1 MDRDMDL
8 EFDNDIHEALN
19 KNQIP
24 LKMVHIIPKPD
35 EVEEINT
42 ELDIDDE
49 IILKKTLTLHL
60 SKNPLQMDDKFSEEL

>member
-1 MDRDMDL
+1 MDL

-49 IILKKTLTLHL
+49 NHTKKDLNA
-60 SKNPLQMDDKFSEEL
+60 SSFKNPLQMDDKFSEEL